1 MTSELLLAE
10 GDALSRRLMQLLP
23 VTLDDQ
29 NRVTLLGRSLAVNLV
44 NALLP
49 TIEQVS
55 RRQDTPLHTVLEA
68 DREGNAVIE
77 IVNFDGEL
85 LYRLPVRDYLEG
97 LLFQRGKLHPKVMES
112 LTDALQGDEHR
123 TTREL
128 VSLLRSRPVLQSLE
142 RVLHSILKAA
152 P

>member
-1 MTSELLLAE
+1 MTSELLLLE
-10 GDALSRRLMQLLP
+10 GDRLSRRLMQLLP
-23 VTLDDQ
+23 VTLEDQ
-29 NRVTLLGRSLAVNLV
+29 ERVILLGRSLAVNLV

-55 RRQDTPLHTVLEA
+55 RRQDTPLHTLLES

-85 LYRLPVRDYLEG
+85 LSRLPVRDCLEQ
-97 LLFQRGKLHPKVMES
+97 LLFQRGKLHPKVLES

-123 TTREL
+123 ATREL
-128 VSLLRSRPVLQSLE
+128 VSLLRSRSVLDGLQG
-142 RVLHSILKAA
+142 VLKNILKAA
-152 P
+152 R